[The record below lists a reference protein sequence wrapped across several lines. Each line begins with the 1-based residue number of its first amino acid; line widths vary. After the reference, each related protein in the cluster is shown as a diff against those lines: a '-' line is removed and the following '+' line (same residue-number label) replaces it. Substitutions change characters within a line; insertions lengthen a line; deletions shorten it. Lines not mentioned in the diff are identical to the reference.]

1 MKNFFDMDN
10 KLFIYLSKIA
20 DLMLL
25 NILFLVC
32 CLPIITIGA
41 SLTSLSYVTL
51 KMNKNEETYI
61 IKEFFSSFKSN
72 FKQATMLWLLFF
84 FFLLFFAA
92 DLIILNHITMPLSFI
107 FTYMIRLLLIF
118 SLITMIYVF
127 PLLAKFEN
135 STSGT
140 LKNAFFMAI
149 KHLPWTIVLLTL
161 YLAPLILLVWNFSMI
176 VHLLLLF
183 CFIGFSL
190 TAYLSSYI
198 FHKIFSRYMN

>member
-1 MKNFFDMDN
+1 
-10 KLFIYLSKIA
+10 
-20 DLMLL
+20 MLL
-25 NILFLVC
+25 NILFILC

-51 KMNKNEETYI
+51 KMNQNEETYI

-72 FKQATMLWLLFF
+72 FKQATILWLLFF
-84 FFLLFFAA
+84 FLNLFFAA
-92 DLIILNHITMPLSFI
+92 DLIILNHITIPFSII
-107 FTYMIRLLLIF
+107 FTYIIQLLCIF
-118 SLITMIYVF
+118 SFISMIYVF

-135 STSGT
+135 SITGT
-140 LKNAFFMAI
+140 LKNAFFIAI

-161 YLAPLILLVWNFSMI
+161 YLSPLILLMWNFSTI

-198 FHKIFSRYMN
+198 FHKIFSRYIH